1 MNKEEKEILK
11 KNLLENYNL
20 SSNIN
25 YTLENYVFPH
35 EILLKEIKRIEF
47 IVQKILKEKNE
58 ELYGNSFYCTHLR
71 LYLDI
76 INNYLEQLEIHLDV
90 LNEVQNNNQSYK
102 KIITKQ
108 KNIIKLNYIK
118 LYFLKNKIEIK
129 LKKHEKT
136 PYKFDLYKEI
146 FIQSEYRK
154 MISKEAK
161 IAFEDKKR
169 EYNAEIGLIY
179 ANYLRMDLETFF
191 IKDNNLNDYIQ
202 RMKTEYIK
210 IKEVTINIVNDNNH
224 IEPLLEL
231 INNYTDKYLILMKY
245 SNYNDIL
252 LKEEYIEILKI
263 KYNFLKTNPNQMKY
277 TSIQNDL
284 YKEEAYLDLI
294 EEDWKM
300 TSIYFNFD
308 FTFYKEAIAKHTE
321 KEFVERLK
329 REQRVESFFNIYN
342 TNLAGNYL
350 KNHKDEII
358 DNDIYFE
365 LFLTYISLND
375 NNYLNFL
382 QRKVNIK
389 DFLNEDYAYLL
400 KESKGIELEEN
411 VTLET
416 LIILLSS
423 IYADINYLKA
433 ILVNLNIVYSG
444 KYNNHTIFDGI
455 RKLNFDESNI
465 GEELFEYLNLFKY
478 INISGDVELIKTKK
492 ERALNCSSII
502 FNEGVKSI
510 SIKYVRSKDL
520 TNYYFPSSV
529 EDIVLN
535 TDNKQKTYYFT
546 NFKQSNYR
554 DKEKLSN
561 FLSDLLFDNEG
572 RIKSIEDIHTKI
584 IFRYQDHYDIY
595 FEFGLNHLPIGYS
608 FIESRK
614 VLTKEEIKNYI
625 KNSLYL
631 RQIIGSDNNYPKL
644 SKNR

>member
-1 MNKEEKEILK
+1 MNKEEKEALK
-11 KNLLENYNL
+11 KELLEIYNL

-35 EILLKEIKRIEF
+35 EIVLKEAKKIELIIK
-47 IVQKILKEKNE
+47 KLLKEKNIN
-58 ELYGNSFYCTHLR
+58 LYGSAFYCTHLR

-76 INNYLEQLEIHLDV
+76 INNYLEQLNIHLDV
-90 LNEVQNNNQSYK
+90 LNEVLNNNQSYK
-102 KIITKQ
+102 EVINKQ
-108 KNIIKLNYIK
+108 KNIIIINCIK
-118 LYFLKNKIEIK
+118 LFLLKKRLESK
-129 LKKHEKT
+129 LKYFKK
-136 PYKFDLYKEI
+136 YSFKYDFDKEI
-146 FIQSEYRK
+146 FIRSDYMET
-154 MISKEAK
+154 ISKEAK
-161 IAFEDKKR
+161 IVFGDEKR

-179 ANYLRMDLETFF
+179 TNYLRMDLETFF
-191 IKDNNLNDYIQ
+191 IKESNLNDYIQ

-210 IKEVTINIVNDNNH
+210 IKELTINIVNDNNH

-245 SNYNDIL
+245 SNYNDTL

-300 TSIYFNFD
+300 ASMYFNFD
-308 FTFYKEAIAKHTE
+308 FTLYKEAIAQHTE

-329 REQRVESFFNIYN
+329 REQRLESFFNTYN

-389 DFLNEDYAYLL
+389 NFLNEDYSYLL

-433 ILVNLNIVYSG
+433 ILLNLNIVYLG

-510 SIKYVRSKDL
+510 SIKNVRSKSL

-535 TDNKQKTYYFT
+535 TDNKQKIYYFT
-546 NFKQSNYR
+546 NFEQSNYR
-554 DKEKLSN
+554 DEEKLSN

-572 RIKSIEDIHTKI
+572 RIKSIEEINTVI
-584 IFRYQDHYDIY
+584 VFCYQDHNNRY
-595 FEFGLNHLPIGYS
+595 FRFELNHLPIGYS
-608 FIESRK
+608 FLASRE
-614 VLTKEEIKNYI
+614 VLTKEELKNYI

-631 RQIIGSDNNYPKL
+631 KEIIERVNYYPKL

>member
-35 EILLKEIKRIEF
+35 EKVLKEAEKIELIIK
-47 IVQKILKEKNE
+47 KLLKEKNIN
-58 ELYGNSFYCTHLR
+58 LYGNSFYCTHLR

-129 LKKHEKT
+129 LKKHEKN

-365 LFLTYISLND
+365 LFLTYI
-375 NNYLNFL
+375 
-382 QRKVNIK
+382 
-389 DFLNEDYAYLL
+389 
-400 KESKGIELEEN
+400 
-411 VTLET
+411 
-416 LIILLSS
+416 
-423 IYADINYLKA
+423 
-433 ILVNLNIVYSG
+433 
-444 KYNNHTIFDGI
+444 
-455 RKLNFDESNI
+455 
-465 GEELFEYLNLFKY
+465 
-478 INISGDVELIKTKK
+478 
-492 ERALNCSSII
+492 
-502 FNEGVKSI
+502 
-510 SIKYVRSKDL
+510 
-520 TNYYFPSSV
+520 
-529 EDIVLN
+529 
-535 TDNKQKTYYFT
+535 
-546 NFKQSNYR
+546 
-554 DKEKLSN
+554 
-561 FLSDLLFDNEG
+561 
-572 RIKSIEDIHTKI
+572 
-584 IFRYQDHYDIY
+584 
-595 FEFGLNHLPIGYS
+595 
-608 FIESRK
+608 
-614 VLTKEEIKNYI
+614 
-625 KNSLYL
+625 
-631 RQIIGSDNNYPKL
+631 
-644 SKNR
+644 